1 MFIGGRFLVG
11 MGSNL
16 SQGSAPLL
24 IMELSHPAH
33 RGKLTVMYNTLWYV
47 GSIVA
52 AWTVFGTQGYTTN
65 ASWQIPVG
73 MQALMPCIMLCGIW
87 LLPESPRWL
96 VSRDRGDEALG
107 ILARVGPAQFSVA
120 EHRLIVVVSC
130 EWRHPERFCQS
141 RVC

>member
-24 IMELSHPAH
+24 IMELAHPAH

-73 MQALMPCIMLCGIW
+73 VQALMPCIMFCGIW
-87 LLPESPRWL
+87 FVPESPRWL
-96 VSRDRGDEALG
+96 VSRDRGDEALA
-107 ILARVGPAQFSVA
+107 ILAK
-120 EHRLIVVVSC
+120 VSTF
-130 EWRHPERFCQS
+130 ETTS
-141 RVC
+141 